1 MATKKNKPGF
11 TIEEIRAMR
20 PLTDSKR
27 AKAFTDAEL
36 TANAESDPDNPV
48 LDDAFW
54 EEARRMEPQ
63 CKKQV
68 TLRIDGDVL
77 DWFKRQG
84 KGYQT
89 AINAVLK
96 AYKESRPSR

>member
-1 MATKKNKPGF
+1 MATRKNKTGLS
-11 TIEEIRAMR
+11 IEEIRAMQ
-20 PLTDSKR
+20 PLTDNKR

-36 TANAESDPDNPV
+36 TANAESDPDNPI
-48 LDDAFW
+48 LDEAFW
-54 EEARRMEPQ
+54 EQARRMEPQ

-68 TLRIDGDVL
+68 TLRIDADVL
-77 DWFKRQG
+77 DWFKKQG

-89 AINAVLK
+89 TINAVLK